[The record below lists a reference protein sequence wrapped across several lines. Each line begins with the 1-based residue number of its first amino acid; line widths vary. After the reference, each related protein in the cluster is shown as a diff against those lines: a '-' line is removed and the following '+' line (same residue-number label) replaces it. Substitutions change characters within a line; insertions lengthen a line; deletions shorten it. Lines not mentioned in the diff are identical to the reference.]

1 METTPPNGAFP
12 VESLTLSPD
21 GRFTATGWRNGSPA
35 TRTGTYRWNGS
46 TLRLE
51 MAEGGTVEF
60 GGRRRSDG
68 ALLLI
73 DRSSSDQPRAVFK
86 PRER

>member
-1 METTPPNGAFP
+1 MPPDGAFP
-12 VESLTLSPD
+12 VESLTLSTD
-21 GRFTATGWRNGSPA
+21 GRFTATGWRNGSPV

-51 MAEGGTVEF
+51 TAEGGPVEF

-68 ALLLI
+68 SLLLV
-73 DRSSSDQPRAVFK
+73 DRSSDSAPRAVFE
-86 PRER
+86 PRE